1 MDEAGVTKLVDFI
14 QIKGTPDQV
23 LKQVESFNISSAA
36 FDQGIEELTTVVNG
50 IQSLGVPEENFCIDF
65 SIARGLDYYTGTVY
79 ETTLR
84 KHPEIGSVCSGGR
97 YDNLAGFYT
106 KKMLPGVGMSIGL
119 TRLFYILNEKEYIGE
134 GASAPSDVLIVP
146 FSADDYGAASKI
158 NAYLISRGIRSQVY
172 FENKKIKAK
181 MRYADSLGIPFV
193 ILLGEDE
200 IANNTVALKKL
211 SDGTQQQLSKEEA
224 ATLIVEE
231 INAAADEKIIN
242 MNK

>member
-1 MDEAGVTKLVDFI
+1 
-14 QIKGTPDQV
+14 
-23 LKQVESFNISSAA
+23 
-36 FDQGIEELTTVVNG
+36 
-50 IQSLGVPEENFCIDF
+50 
-65 SIARGLDYYTGTVY
+65 
-79 ETTLR
+79 
-84 KHPEIGSVCSGGR
+84 
-97 YDNLAGFYT
+97 
-106 KKMLPGVGMSIGL
+106 
-119 TRLFYILNEKEYIGE
+119 
-134 GASAPSDVLIVP
+134 
-146 FSADDYGAASKI
+146 
-158 NAYLISRGIRSQVY
+158 
-172 FENKKIKAK
+172 